1 MRIDLSKEELK
12 AQFRFMQIQYLRK
25 LITKMQCADMGVVN
39 DETYNTAIARLME
52 LVDEDKNYWDKF
64 EDLEGIKC

>member
-1 MRIDLSKEELK
+1 MRIDLSKEELQ
-12 AQFRFMQIQYLRK
+12 ANFRQMQIQYLRK

-52 LVDEDKNYWDKF
+52 LVEEDRNYWDEL
-64 EDLEGIKC
+64 EDVKC